1 MEQLVVIHNNTI
13 YIHSASNNPIIN
25 DDDATTEDIL
35 ISLGYDPEDVTYVWG
50 EDFKIV
56 KEE

>member
-13 YIHSASNNPIIN
+13 YIHSASNHPIIN

-35 ISLGYDPEDVTYVWG
+35 SSLGYDPDDVTFAWG

>member
-35 ISLGYDPEDVTYVWG
+35 TSLGYDP
-50 EDFKIV
+50 
-56 KEE
+56 

>member
-1 MEQLVVIHNNTI
+1 MEQLVVIYNNTI
-13 YIHSASNNPIIN
+13 YIHRASNNPIIN

-35 ISLGYDPEDVTYVWG
+35 NSLGYDPEDVTFVWG
-50 EDFKIV
+50 ENFKIV